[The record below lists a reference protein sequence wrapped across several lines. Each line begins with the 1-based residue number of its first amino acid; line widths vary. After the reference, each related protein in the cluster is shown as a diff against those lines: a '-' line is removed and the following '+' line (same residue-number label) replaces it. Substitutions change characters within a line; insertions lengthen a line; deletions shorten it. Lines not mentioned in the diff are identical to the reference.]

1 MNIFYTR
8 KTDDMHHLRL
18 HINTLGLPLAIILYR
33 LRSELRIHLY
43 LSFV

>member
-8 KTDDMHHLRL
+8 KTDDVHHLRL
-18 HINTLGLPLAIILYR
+18 HINTLGLTLAIILYR
-33 LRSELRIHLY
+33 LKSELRIHLY